1 MSHQDDANLKVIISR
16 IQQRRGLKQDLPH
29 PLRPGEIGFATDSKQ
44 VYIGADTA
52 DNISKTY
59 NKTVY
64 LENTLG
70 AQATTLNIANTQI
83 VKFEVPHIRFGK
95 NSSFDG
101 VSKSASWVANLSS
114 TYNLSDNSNVARTV
128 FDTTVANSA
137 NSVVNQNQTAN
148 AFDADDV
155 TVLID
160 GKKQVGDSSGTGA
173 TVNASYDYNF
183 ISGNATGDSHT
194 VYFRT
199 APTNSQEV
207 AITYYGN
214 SHVNHAIA
222 NSVISNGASVTG
234 FHTQMSIPAY
244 RYINPE
250 LVLVNP
256 DSGTGFIGLET
267 KHIDVV
273 QEGSGIANVA
283 SVTLGNIVV
292 VKDPLDP
299 ALYSPD
305 PANASLQI
313 YSGISNVSS
322 TKSGT
327 VHGGELS
334 TFDMGADSLTFTK
347 YANASGGYNG
357 YVWLEGQTGTS
368 SAGNTT
374 VESQHYFHQ
383 KLLPIQANSVGTTFT
398 VETPANTFQTAR
410 AVTTTQTGA
419 GAKTITGN
427 NEGVSVGDK
436 ITFVGSNSTEFTN
449 APYTVSA
456 VNGAASFTV
465 SETLASPISS
475 GLDYI
480 NHGDDVG
487 NVQVFSLSHGMPA
500 TSNVV
505 FDVAVGGASAN
516 TEVETV
522 HGRTG
527 QDEYVSTTTNTFFVS
542 AASVASNVTGN
553 VSPFI
558 TNLSEADG
566 LSIKPGYLV
575 DLSGTS
581 TLNGA
586 IALLNGKQQWI
597 RLSLIPDVNDQVY
610 SYSTDQTQYRLFDDP
625 QNDAN
630 TWSALGLS
638 EGHFTRKDHTIKSK
652 LEKWFKNH
660 DGLGG
665 TGILGDERVN
675 IVSNVFINQPYSTES
690 FDSWLVDI
698 DTTNGEIDFN
708 SNDEAGHFAEIINK
722 LYFNTSNADKRGLTT
737 VKTNIELLTTAAQES
752 GQSVSTFTQPQQLT
766 IGTGNVSLTN
776 LGTDATIYD
785 TLFVDYSL
793 VGTTLDPSNANVS
806 RYYNRVGTL
815 MYSGNPSADVQAN
828 GVANG
833 VVTINDIS
841 TENKDANIS
850 GNLSFSASMANGTIA
865 IGCNN
870 ALSPTTS
877 NVVMKY
883 VVRRWKSQ

>member
-29 PLRPGEIGFATDSKQ
+29 PLRPGEIGFATDSRQ
-44 VYIGADTA
+44 VYIGADT
-52 DNISKTY
+52 DDTISKTY

-70 AQATTLNIANTQI
+70 AQARTLNIANTQI
-83 VKFEVPHIRFGK
+83 IKFEVPHIRFVKG
-95 NSSFDG
+95 SSTFDG
-101 VSKSASWVANLSS
+101 VSKTQSWVANTSS
-114 TYNLSDNSNVARTV
+114 TYNLSDNSNVARTT
-128 FDTTVANSA
+128 FDVTVANSG
-137 NSVVNQNQTAN
+137 NSVVNQNRTAQ

-183 ISGNATGDSHT
+183 VSGNATGDSHT

-222 NSVISNGASVTG
+222 NSVIANGATVTG
-234 FHTQMSIPAY
+234 FHTQMSVPSY
-244 RYINPE
+244 RYLNAE

-256 DSGTGFIGLET
+256 ETGTGFIGLET

-273 QEGSGIANVA
+273 QEGTGVANVA
-283 SVTLGNIVV
+283 SVTLGNIVA

-299 ALYSPD
+299 ALFSPD
-305 PANASLQI
+305 PANANAQV
-313 YSGISNVSS
+313 YTGISNVSS
-322 TKSGT
+322 IKTGT

-334 TFDMGADSLTFTK
+334 TFDMGADSVTFTK
-347 YANASGGYNG
+347 YANASSGYNG
-357 YVWLEGQTGTS
+357 YVWLEGQSGSAVKGNETTETS
-368 SAGNTT
+368 
-374 VESQHYFHQ
+374 HYFHK

-398 VETPANTFQTAR
+398 VETPANAFQTAR
-410 AVTTTQTGA
+410 AVTTTGS
-419 GAKTITGN
+419 GTITVAGN
-427 NEGVSVGDK
+427 VEGLTNGDK
-436 ITFVGSNSTEFTN
+436 VRFVGTNATNFTN
-449 APYTVSA
+449 APYTISSLNAGTGTFQVTESA
-456 VNGAASFTV
+456 Q
-465 SETLASPISS
+465 TLAITSD
-475 GLDYI
+475 LDFI
-480 NHGDDVG
+480 NHGTDVA
-487 NVQVFSLSHGMPA
+487 NVQIFSLSHGIPT

-505 FDVAVGGASAN
+505 FNVAVGGASAN
-516 TEVETV
+516 AEVETV
-522 HGRTG
+522 G
-527 QDEYVSTTTNTFFVS
+527 DKDLTTDNTFFVS
-542 AASVASNVTGN
+542 AASVTANTTGN
-553 VSPFI
+553 ISPFI
-558 TNLSEADG
+558 TNITTADG
-566 LSIKPGYLV
+566 LSIKPGYLL

-586 IALLNGKQQWI
+586 IATLNGKQQWI
-597 RLSLIPDVNDQVY
+597 RMSLKPEINDQVY
-610 SYSTDQTQYRLFDDP
+610 VYSNDQTQYRLFDDP
-625 QNDAN
+625 QNDTN
-630 TWSALGLS
+630 TWTALGLS
-638 EGHFTRKDHTIKSK
+638 EGYFTRKDHTVKSK
-652 LEKWFKNH
+652 LEKWFKNPI
-660 DGLGG
+660 GNTSANPGV
-665 TGILGDERVN
+665 LGDEKVN
-675 IVSNVFINQPYSTES
+675 ILSNVFINQPYSEES
-690 FDSWLVDI
+690 FNSWLVDI
-698 DTTNGEIDFN
+698 DSTNGEIDFN
-708 SNDEAGHFAEIINK
+708 SNDEAGHFAEIVNK
-722 LYFNTSNADKRGLTT
+722 LYFTSTNPDKRGLTT

-752 GQSVSTFTQPQQLT
+752 GQSVSTFTQPQQLS
-766 IGTGNVSLTN
+766 IGTGNVTLTN
-776 LGTDATIYD
+776 LGTDASIYD
-785 TLFVDYSL
+785 TLFIDYSL

-841 TENKDANIS
+841 TENKDANIT
-850 GNLSFSASMANGTIA
+850 GNLSFSASMANGTIS

-870 ALSPTTS
+870 DLTPTTS

>member
-29 PLRPGEIGFATDSKQ
+29 PLRPGEIGFATDSRQ
-44 VYIGADTA
+44 VYIGADT
-52 DNISKTY
+52 DDTISKTY

-70 AQATTLNIANTQI
+70 AQARTLNIANTQI
-83 VKFEVPHIRFGK
+83 IKFEVPHIRFVKG
-95 NSSFDG
+95 SSTFDG
-101 VSKSASWVANLSS
+101 VSKTQSWVANTSS
-114 TYNLSDNSNVARTV
+114 TYNLSDNSNVARTT
-128 FDTTVANSA
+128 FDVTVANSG
-137 NSVVNQNQTAN
+137 NSVVNQNRTAQ

-183 ISGNATGDSHT
+183 VSGNATGDSHT

-199 APTNSQEV
+199 APTNAQEV

-214 SHVNHAIA
+214 SHVNHSIA
-222 NSVISNGASVTG
+222 NSVIANGATVTG
-234 FHTQMSIPAY
+234 FHTQMSVPSY
-244 RYINPE
+244 RYLNAE

-256 DSGTGFIGLET
+256 ETGTGFIGLET

-273 QEGSGIANVA
+273 QEGTGVANVA
-283 SVTLGNIVV
+283 SVTLGNIVA

-299 ALYSPD
+299 ALFSPD
-305 PANASLQI
+305 PANANAQV
-313 YSGISNVSS
+313 YTGISNVSS
-322 TKSGT
+322 IKTGT

-334 TFDMGADSLTFTK
+334 TFDMGADSVTFTK
-347 YANASGGYNG
+347 YANASSGYNG
-357 YVWLEGQTGTS
+357 YVWLEGQSGSAVKGNETTETS
-368 SAGNTT
+368 
-374 VESQHYFHQ
+374 HYFHK

-398 VETPANTFQTAR
+398 VETPANAFQTAR
-410 AVTTTQTGA
+410 AVTTTGS
-419 GAKTITGN
+419 GTITVAGN
-427 NEGVSVGDK
+427 VEGLTNGDK
-436 ITFVGSNSTEFTN
+436 VRFVGTNATNFTN
-449 APYTVSA
+449 APYTISSLNAGTGTFQVTESA
-456 VNGAASFTV
+456 Q
-465 SETLASPISS
+465 TLAITSD
-475 GLDYI
+475 LDFI
-480 NHGDDVG
+480 NHGTDVA
-487 NVQVFSLSHGMPA
+487 NVQIFSLSHGIPT

-505 FDVAVGGASAN
+505 FNVAVGGASAN
-516 TEVETV
+516 AEVETV
-522 HGRTG
+522 G
-527 QDEYVSTTTNTFFVS
+527 DKDLTTDNTFFVS
-542 AASVASNVTGN
+542 AASVTANTTGN

-558 TNLSEADG
+558 TNITTADG
-566 LSIKPGYLV
+566 LSIKPGYLL

-586 IALLNGKQQWI
+586 IATLNGKQQWI
-597 RLSLIPDVNDQVY
+597 RMSLKPEINDQVY
-610 SYSTDQTQYRLFDDP
+610 VYSNDQTQYRLFDDP

-630 TWSALGLS
+630 TWTALGLS
-638 EGHFTRKDHTIKSK
+638 EGYFTRKDHTVKSK
-652 LEKWFKNH
+652 LEKWFKNPI
-660 DGLGG
+660 GNTSANPGV
-665 TGILGDERVN
+665 LGDEKVN
-675 IVSNVFINQPYSTES
+675 ILSNVFINQPYSEES
-690 FDSWLVDI
+690 FNSWLVDI
-698 DTTNGEIDFN
+698 DSTNGEIDFN
-708 SNDEAGHFAEIINK
+708 SNDEAGHFAEIVNK
-722 LYFNTSNADKRGLTT
+722 LYFTSTNPDKRGLTT

-752 GQSVSTFTQPQQLT
+752 GQSVSTFTQPQQLS
-766 IGTGNVSLTN
+766 IGTGNVTLTN
-776 LGTDATIYD
+776 LGTDASIYD
-785 TLFVDYSL
+785 TLFIDYSL

-841 TENKDANIS
+841 TENKDANIT
-850 GNLSFSASMANGTIA
+850 GNLSFSASMANGTIS

-870 ALSPTTS
+870 DLTPTTS